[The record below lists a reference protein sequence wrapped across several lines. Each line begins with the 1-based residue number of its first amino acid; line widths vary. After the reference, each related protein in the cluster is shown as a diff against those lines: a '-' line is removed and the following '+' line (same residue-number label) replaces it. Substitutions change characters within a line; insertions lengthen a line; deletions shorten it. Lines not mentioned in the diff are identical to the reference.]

1 MQKPLVIA
9 RCEAGQELS
18 AKLVAWECS
27 GLSVAVV
34 SEAADAAFDALL
46 PDATAIL
53 HVLKPI
59 AAEVF
64 ARAPRLKLVQ
74 KVGVGVNTIDLEAA
88 RRHGVAVCNMPGTNT
103 AAVAEM
109 ALALMLAA
117 LRRLPRFDRAARTA
131 AGWALPRGAEA
142 SLGEIGGRT
151 VGLVGAGAV
160 PRRLAPILAAM
171 GAEVIYWSRA
181 ARAELTAEHVGFDAL
196 LARADILSLH
206 LPLTPETRRIIG
218 AATLARMK
226 PGAYLVNTARGGLVD
241 EAALV
246 AALQG
251 GRVAGAALDVF
262 EPEPPAAGHPLYA
275 MPNVVLT
282 PHISA
287 GTRDAFMEKQGFIF
301 DNLARFWRGEPVENL
316 VDLSPAPER
325 GA

>member
-1 MQKPLVIA
+1 MRKPLVIA
-9 RCEAGQELS
+9 RCEAGPELS
-18 AKLVAWECS
+18 AKLAAWKCG

-109 ALALMLAA
+109 ALALMLAT
-117 LRRLPRFDRAARTA
+117 LRRLPRFDRGARTA
-131 AGWALPRGAEA
+131 AGWALPPGSEA

-181 ARAELTAEHVGFDAL
+181 ARAEMTAAHVSFDAL

-206 LPLTPETRRIIG
+206 LPLTSETERLLGRD
-218 AATLARMK
+218 AFARMK
-226 PGAYLVNTARGGLVD
+226 PGVILVNTARGGLVD
-241 EAALV
+241 EAALI
-246 AALQG
+246 AALDAK
-251 GRVAGAALDVF
+251 RVAVAALDVLAA
-262 EPEPPAAGHPLYA
+262 EPPGDDHPLLA
-275 MPNVVLT
+275 RADVIAT
-282 PHISA
+282 PHVAWLTAETWERSLGVARENVLRALA
-287 GTRDAFMEKQGFIF
+287 GMPLLHR
-301 DNLARFWRGEPVENL
+301 V
-316 VDLSPAPER
+316 V
-325 GA
+325 

>member
-9 RCEAGQELS
+9 RCEAGPELS
-18 AKLVAWECS
+18 AKLAAWECG

-64 ARAPRLKLVQ
+64 AKAPRLKLVQ

-117 LRRLPRFDRAARTA
+117 LRRLPQFDRAARTA
-131 AGWALPRGAEA
+131 AGWALPPGSEA

-181 ARAELTAEHVGFDAL
+181 ARAEMTAEHVGFDAL

-206 LPLTPETRRIIG
+206 LPLTAETERLLG
-218 AATLARMK
+218 PDAFARMK
-226 PGAYLVNTARGGLVD
+226 PGVILVNTARGGLVD
-241 EAALV
+241 EAALI
-246 AALQG
+246 AALDAK
-251 GRVAGAALDVF
+251 RVAVAALDVLAV
-262 EPEPPAAGHPLYA
+262 EPPGDDHPLLA
-275 MPNVVLT
+275 RDDVIAT
-282 PHISA
+282 PHVAWLTAETWERSLGVARENVLRALA
-287 GTRDAFMEKQGFIF
+287 GMPLLHR
-301 DNLARFWRGEPVENL
+301 V
-316 VDLSPAPER
+316 V
-325 GA
+325 

>member
-1 MQKPLVIA
+1 MQKLLVIA

-103 AAVAEM
+103 AAVAEL

-206 LPLTPETRRIIG
+206 LPLTTETERLVG
-218 AATLARMK
+218 PDAFARMK
-226 PGAYLVNTARGGLVD
+226 PGVILVNTARGGLVD
-241 EAALV
+241 EAALI
-246 AALQG
+246 AALAAK
-251 GRVAGAALDVF
+251 RVAVAALDVLAA
-262 EPEPPAAGHPLYA
+262 EPPGDDHPLLA
-275 MPNVVLT
+275 RDDVIAT
-282 PHISA
+282 PHVAWLTAETWERSLGVARENVLRALA
-287 GTRDAFMEKQGFIF
+287 GMPLLHR
-301 DNLARFWRGEPVENL
+301 V
-316 VDLSPAPER
+316 V
-325 GA
+325 

>member
-103 AAVAEM
+103 AAVAEL

-206 LPLTPETRRIIG
+206 LPLTTETERLVG
-218 AATLARMK
+218 PDAFARMK
-226 PGAYLVNTARGGLVD
+226 PGVILVNTARGGLVD
-241 EAALV
+241 EAALI
-246 AALQG
+246 AALAAK
-251 GRVAGAALDVF
+251 RVAVAALDVLAA
-262 EPEPPAAGHPLYA
+262 EPPGDDHPLLA
-275 MPNVVLT
+275 RDDVIAT
-282 PHISA
+282 PHVAWLTAETWERSLGVARENVLRALA
-287 GTRDAFMEKQGFIF
+287 GMPLLHR
-301 DNLARFWRGEPVENL
+301 V
-316 VDLSPAPER
+316 V
-325 GA
+325 

>member
-9 RCEAGQELS
+9 RCEAGPELS
-18 AKLVAWECS
+18 AKLAAWERG

-117 LRRLPRFDRAARTA
+117 LRRLPQFDRGARTA
-131 AGWALPRGAEA
+131 AGWALPPGSEA

-181 ARAELTAEHVGFDAL
+181 ARGEMTAEHVGFDAL

-206 LPLTPETRRIIG
+206 LPLTAETERLLGRD
-218 AATLARMK
+218 AFARMK
-226 PGAYLVNTARGGLVD
+226 PGVILVNTARGGLID
-241 EAALV
+241 EAALI
-246 AALQG
+246 AALDAK
-251 GRVAGAALDVF
+251 RVAVAALDVLAA
-262 EPEPPAAGHPLYA
+262 EPAGDDHPLLA
-275 MPNVVLT
+275 RDDVIAT
-282 PHISA
+282 PHVAWLTAETWERSLGVARENVLRALA
-287 GTRDAFMEKQGFIF
+287 GMPLLHR
-301 DNLARFWRGEPVENL
+301 V
-316 VDLSPAPER
+316 V
-325 GA
+325 

>member
-9 RCEAGQELS
+9 RCEAGPELS
-18 AKLVAWECS
+18 AKLAAWERG

-117 LRRLPRFDRAARTA
+117 LRRLPQFDRAARTA
-131 AGWALPRGAEA
+131 AGWALPPGSEA

-181 ARAELTAEHVGFDAL
+181 ARAEMTAEHVGFDAL

-206 LPLTPETRRIIG
+206 LPLTAETERLLGRD
-218 AATLARMK
+218 AFARMK
-226 PGAYLVNTARGGLVD
+226 PGVILVNTARGGLVD
-241 EAALV
+241 EAALI
-246 AALQG
+246 AALDAK
-251 GRVAGAALDVF
+251 RVAVAALDVLAA
-262 EPEPPAAGHPLYA
+262 EPPGDDHPLLA
-275 MPNVVLT
+275 RDDVIAT
-282 PHISA
+282 PHVAWLTAETWERSLGVARENVLRALA
-287 GTRDAFMEKQGFIF
+287 GMPLLHR
-301 DNLARFWRGEPVENL
+301 V
-316 VDLSPAPER
+316 V
-325 GA
+325 

>member
-1 MQKPLVIA
+1 MQKPLVVA
-9 RCEAGQELS
+9 RCEAGPELS
-18 AKLVAWECS
+18 AKLAAWES
-27 GLSVAVV
+27 NGLSVAVI

-117 LRRLPRFDRAARTA
+117 LRRLPQFDRGARTA
-131 AGWALPRGAEA
+131 AGWALPPGSEA

-181 ARAELTAEHVGFDAL
+181 ARAEMTAEHVGFDAL

-206 LPLTPETRRIIG
+206 LPLTLKTRRIIG

-241 EAALV
+241 EEALV
-246 AALQG
+246 AALQT
-251 GRVAGAALDVF
+251 GRLAGAALDVF

-316 VDLSPAPER
+316 VDLAPPPER

>member
-9 RCEAGQELS
+9 RCEAGPELS
-18 AKLVAWECS
+18 AKLAAWES
-27 GLSVAVV
+27 NGLSVAVI

-103 AAVAEM
+103 AAVTEM

-117 LRRLPRFDRAARTA
+117 LRRLPQFDRGARTA
-131 AGWALPRGAEA
+131 AGWALPPGSEA

-181 ARAELTAEHVGFDAL
+181 ARAEMTAEHVGFDAL

-206 LPLTPETRRIIG
+206 LPLTAETERLLG
-218 AATLARMK
+218 PDAFARMR
-226 PGAYLVNTARGGLVD
+226 PGVILVNTARGGLVD
-241 EAALV
+241 EAALI
-246 AALQG
+246 AALDAK
-251 GRVAGAALDVF
+251 RVAVAALDVLAV
-262 EPEPPAAGHPLYA
+262 EPPGDDHPLLA
-275 MPNVVLT
+275 REDVIAT
-282 PHISA
+282 PHVAWLTAETWERSLGVARENVLRALA
-287 GTRDAFMEKQGFIF
+287 GMPLLHR
-301 DNLARFWRGEPVENL
+301 V
-316 VDLSPAPER
+316 V
-325 GA
+325 

>member
-74 KVGVGVNTIDLEAA
+74 KVGVGVNTIDLEPA
-88 RRHGVAVCNMPGTNT
+88 RAH
-103 AAVAEM
+103 
-109 ALALMLAA
+109 MLAA

-206 LPLTPETRRIIG
+206 LPLTTETERLVG
-218 AATLARMK
+218 PDAFARMK
-226 PGAYLVNTARGGLVD
+226 PGVILVNTARGGLVD
-241 EAALV
+241 EAALI
-246 AALQG
+246 AALAAK
-251 GRVAGAALDVF
+251 RVAVAALDVLAA
-262 EPEPPAAGHPLYA
+262 EPPGDDHPLLA
-275 MPNVVLT
+275 RDDVIAT
-282 PHISA
+282 PHVAWLTAETWERSLGVARENVLRALA
-287 GTRDAFMEKQGFIF
+287 GMPLLHR
-301 DNLARFWRGEPVENL
+301 V
-316 VDLSPAPER
+316 V
-325 GA
+325 

>member
-9 RCEAGQELS
+9 RCEAGPELS
-18 AKLVAWECS
+18 AKLAAWERG

-34 SEAADAAFDALL
+34 SEAADTAFDALL

-109 ALALMLAA
+109 ALALMLAG
-117 LRRLPRFDRAARTA
+117 LRRLPQFDRRARTA
-131 AGWALPRGAEA
+131 AGWALPPGSEA

-171 GAEVIYWSRA
+171 GAEVIYWGRA
-181 ARAELTAEHVGFDAL
+181 ARAEMTAAYVGFDAV

-206 LPLTPETRRIIG
+206 LPLTAETERLLGRDAFG
-218 AATLARMK
+218 RMK
-226 PGAYLVNTARGGLVD
+226 PGVILVNTARGGLVD
-241 EAALV
+241 EAALI
-246 AALQG
+246 AALDGKQ
-251 GRVAGAALDVF
+251 VAVAALDVLAV
-262 EPEPPAAGHPLYA
+262 EPPSDDHPLLA
-275 MPNVVLT
+275 RDDVIAT
-282 PHISA
+282 PHVAWLTAETWERSLGVARENVLRALA
-287 GTRDAFMEKQGFIF
+287 GMPLLHR
-301 DNLARFWRGEPVENL
+301 V
-316 VDLSPAPER
+316 V
-325 GA
+325 

>member
-117 LRRLPRFDRAARTA
+117 LRRNPAGRGGVARRDRRAHGRARRRR
-131 AGWALPRGAEA
+131 RGAA
-142 SLGEIGGRT
+142 
-151 VGLVGAGAV
+151 
-160 PRRLAPILAAM
+160 
-171 GAEVIYWSRA
+171 A
-181 ARAELTAEHVGFDAL
+181 ARADPRRDGRRGHL
-196 LARADILSLH
+196 LESRCSRRADGGA
-206 LPLTPETRRIIG
+206 RR
-218 AATLARMK
+218 L
-226 PGAYLVNTARGGLVD
+226 
-241 EAALV
+241 
-246 AALQG
+246 
-251 GRVAGAALDVF
+251 
-262 EPEPPAAGHPLYA
+262 
-275 MPNVVLT
+275 
-282 PHISA
+282 
-287 GTRDAFMEKQGFIF
+287 
-301 DNLARFWRGEPVENL
+301 
-316 VDLSPAPER
+316 
-325 GA
+325 

>member
-9 RCEAGQELS
+9 RCEAGPELS
-18 AKLVAWECS
+18 AKLAAWECG

-88 RRHGVAVCNMPGTNT
+88 RRHGVAVCNMPGSNT

-117 LRRLPRFDRAARTA
+117 LRRLPQFDRGARTA
-131 AGWALPRGAEA
+131 AGWALPPGAEA

-151 VGLVGAGAV
+151 VGLVGGGAV

-181 ARAELTAEHVGFDAL
+181 ARAEMTAEHVGFDAL

-206 LPLTPETRRIIG
+206 LPLAMETERLLGADAFARI
-218 AATLARMK
+218 K
-226 PGAYLVNTARGGLVD
+226 PGVILVNTARGGLVD
-241 EAALV
+241 EAALI
-246 AALQG
+246 AALDAK
-251 GRVAGAALDVF
+251 RVAVAALDVLAV
-262 EPEPPAAGHPLYA
+262 EPPCDDHPLLA
-275 MPNVVLT
+275 RDDVIAT
-282 PHISA
+282 PHVAWLTAETWERSLGVARENVLRALA
-287 GTRDAFMEKQGFIF
+287 GMPLLHR
-301 DNLARFWRGEPVENL
+301 V
-316 VDLSPAPER
+316 V
-325 GA
+325 

>member
-9 RCEAGQELS
+9 RCEAGPELS
-18 AKLVAWECS
+18 AKLAAWERG

-117 LRRLPRFDRAARTA
+117 LRRLPQFDRAARTA
-131 AGWALPRGAEA
+131 AGWALPPGSEA

-181 ARAELTAEHVGFDAL
+181 ARAEMTAEHVGFDAL

-206 LPLTPETRRIIG
+206 LPLTAETERLLG
-218 AATLARMK
+218 PDAFARMK
-226 PGAYLVNTARGGLVD
+226 PGVILVNTARGGLVD
-241 EAALV
+241 EAALI
-246 AALQG
+246 AALDAK
-251 GRVAGAALDVF
+251 RVAVAALDVLAA
-262 EPEPPAAGHPLYA
+262 EPPGDDHPLLA
-275 MPNVVLT
+275 RDDVIAT
-282 PHISA
+282 PHVAWLTAETWERSLGVARENVLRALA
-287 GTRDAFMEKQGFIF
+287 GMPLLHR
-301 DNLARFWRGEPVENL
+301 V
-316 VDLSPAPER
+316 V
-325 GA
+325 

>member
-9 RCEAGQELS
+9 RCEAGPELS
-18 AKLVAWECS
+18 AKLAAWECG
-27 GLSVAVV
+27 GLSVTVV

-64 ARAPRLKLVQ
+64 VKAPRLKLVQ

-117 LRRLPRFDRAARTA
+117 LRRLPQFDRGARTA
-131 AGWALPRGAEA
+131 AGWALPPGSEA

-181 ARAELTAEHVGFDAL
+181 ARAEMTAAHVGFDAL

-206 LPLTPETRRIIG
+206 LPLTAETERLLG
-218 AATLARMK
+218 PDAFARMK
-226 PGAYLVNTARGGLVD
+226 PGVILVNTARGGLVD
-241 EAALV
+241 EAALI
-246 AALQG
+246 AALDAK
-251 GRVAGAALDVF
+251 RVAVAALDVLAA
-262 EPEPPAAGHPLYA
+262 EPPGDDHPLLA
-275 MPNVVLT
+275 RDDVIAT
-282 PHISA
+282 PHVAWLTAETWERSLGVARENVLRALA
-287 GTRDAFMEKQGFIF
+287 GMPLLHR
-301 DNLARFWRGEPVENL
+301 V
-316 VDLSPAPER
+316 V
-325 GA
+325 

>member
-1 MQKPLVIA
+1 MRKPLVIA
-9 RCEAGQELS
+9 RCEAGPELS
-18 AKLVAWECS
+18 AKLAAWECA

-109 ALALMLAA
+109 ALALMLAG
-117 LRRLPRFDRAARTA
+117 LRRLPQFDRRARTA
-131 AGWALPRGAEA
+131 AGWALPPGSEA

-181 ARAELTAEHVGFDAL
+181 ARAEMTAEHVGFDAL

-206 LPLTPETRRIIG
+206 LPLTAETERLLG
-218 AATLARMK
+218 PDAFARMK
-226 PGAYLVNTARGGLVD
+226 PGVILVNTARGGLVD
-241 EAALV
+241 EPALIAALD
-246 AALQG
+246 AK
-251 GRVAGAALDVF
+251 RVAVAALDVLAA
-262 EPEPPAAGHPLYA
+262 EPPGDDHPLLA
-275 MPNVVLT
+275 RDDVIAT
-282 PHISA
+282 PHVAWLTAETWERSLGVARENVLRALA
-287 GTRDAFMEKQGFIF
+287 GMPLLHR
-301 DNLARFWRGEPVENL
+301 V
-316 VDLSPAPER
+316 V
-325 GA
+325 

>member
-46 PDATAIL
+46 PDATAVL

-206 LPLTPETRRIIG
+206 LPLTTETERLVG
-218 AATLARMK
+218 PDAFARMK
-226 PGAYLVNTARGGLVD
+226 PGVILVNAARDVL
-241 EAALV
+241 AA
-246 AALQG
+246 
-251 GRVAGAALDVF
+251 
-262 EPEPPAAGHPLYA
+262 EPPGDDHPLLA
-275 MPNVVLT
+275 RDDVIAT
-282 PHISA
+282 PHVAWLTAETWERSLGVARENVLRALA
-287 GTRDAFMEKQGFIF
+287 GMPLLHR
-301 DNLARFWRGEPVENL
+301 V
-316 VDLSPAPER
+316 V
-325 GA
+325 

>member
-9 RCEAGQELS
+9 RCEAGPELS
-18 AKLVAWECS
+18 AKLAAWECG

-117 LRRLPRFDRAARTA
+117 LRRLPQFRPRRRARPPAGHSRQARRRRSA
-131 AGWALPRGAEA
+131 R
-142 SLGEIGGRT
+142 S
-151 VGLVGAGAV
+151 AGAPSGSSAPARCRGGSRRSS
-160 PRRLAPILAAM
+160 PRWAPRSSI
-171 GAEVIYWSRA
+171 GV
-181 ARAELTAEHVGFDAL
+181 AL
-196 LARADILSLH
+196 LAPR
-206 LPLTPETRRIIG
+206 
-218 AATLARMK
+218 
-226 PGAYLVNTARGGLVD
+226 
-241 EAALV
+241 
-246 AALQG
+246 
-251 GRVAGAALDVF
+251 
-262 EPEPPAAGHPLYA
+262 
-275 MPNVVLT
+275 
-282 PHISA
+282 
-287 GTRDAFMEKQGFIF
+287 
-301 DNLARFWRGEPVENL
+301 
-316 VDLSPAPER
+316 
-325 GA
+325 

>member
-9 RCEAGQELS
+9 RCEAGPELS
-18 AKLVAWECS
+18 AKLAAWERD

-64 ARAPRLKLVQ
+64 VKAPRLKLVQ
-74 KVGVGVNTIDLEAA
+74 KVGVGVNTIDLDAA

-117 LRRLPRFDRAARTA
+117 LRRLPRFDRGARTA
-131 AGWALPRGAEA
+131 AGWALPSGSEA

-181 ARAELTAEHVGFDAL
+181 ARAEMTAEHVGFDAL

-206 LPLTPETRRIIG
+206 LPLTAETERLLG
-218 AATLARMK
+218 PDAFARMK
-226 PGAYLVNTARGGLVD
+226 PGVILVNTARGGLVD
-241 EAALV
+241 EAALI
-246 AALQG
+246 AALDAK
-251 GRVAGAALDVF
+251 RVAVAALDVLAA
-262 EPEPPAAGHPLYA
+262 EPPGDDHPLLA
-275 MPNVVLT
+275 RDDVIAT
-282 PHISA
+282 PHVAWLTAETWERSLGVARENVRRALA
-287 GTRDAFMEKQGFIF
+287 GMPLLHR
-301 DNLARFWRGEPVENL
+301 V
-316 VDLSPAPER
+316 V
-325 GA
+325 

>member
-142 SLGEIGGRT
+142 SLGEIGGRR

-196 LARADILSLH
+196 LARADILSPH
-206 LPLTPETRRIIG
+206 LPLTTETERLVG
-218 AATLARMK
+218 PDAFARMK
-226 PGAYLVNTARGGLVD
+226 PGVILVNTARGGLVD
-241 EAALV
+241 EAALI
-246 AALQG
+246 AALAAK
-251 GRVAGAALDVF
+251 RVAVAALDVLAA
-262 EPEPPAAGHPLYA
+262 EPPGDDHPLLA
-275 MPNVVLT
+275 RDDVIAT
-282 PHISA
+282 PHVAWLTAETWERSLGVARENVLRALA
-287 GTRDAFMEKQGFIF
+287 GMPLLHR
-301 DNLARFWRGEPVENL
+301 V
-316 VDLSPAPER
+316 V
-325 GA
+325 

>member
-9 RCEAGQELS
+9 RCEAGPELS
-18 AKLVAWECS
+18 AKLAAWECG

-142 SLGEIGGRT
+142 SLGEIGGRR

-196 LARADILSLH
+196 LARADILSPH
-206 LPLTPETRRIIG
+206 LPLTTETERLVG
-218 AATLARMK
+218 PDAFARMK
-226 PGAYLVNTARGGLVD
+226 PGVILVNTARGGLVD
-241 EAALV
+241 EAALI
-246 AALQG
+246 AALAAK
-251 GRVAGAALDVF
+251 RVAVAALDVLAA
-262 EPEPPAAGHPLYA
+262 EPPGDDHPLLA
-275 MPNVVLT
+275 RDDVIAT
-282 PHISA
+282 PHVAWLTAETWERSLGVARENVLRALA
-287 GTRDAFMEKQGFIF
+287 GMPLLHR
-301 DNLARFWRGEPVENL
+301 V
-316 VDLSPAPER
+316 V
-325 GA
+325 

>member
-1 MQKPLVIA
+1 MPPVTPNSLVVA
-9 RCEAGQELS
+9 RCEAGPELS
-18 AKLVAWECS
+18 AKLKAWEAD
-27 GLSVAVV
+27 GLSVAAV

-64 ARAPRLKLVQ
+64 EKAPRLKLVQ
-74 KVGVGVNTIDLEAA
+74 KIGVGVNTIDLEAA

-117 LRRLPRFDRAARTA
+117 LRRLPQFDRAARTA
-131 AGWALPRGAEA
+131 AGWALPPGSEA

-181 ARAELTAEHVGFDAL
+181 ARAKMAAEHVGFDAL

-206 LPLTPETRRIIG
+206 LPLTAETERLLGRD
-218 AATLARMK
+218 AFARMK
-226 PGAYLVNTARGGLVD
+226 PGVILVNTARGGLVD
-241 EAALV
+241 EAALI
-246 AALQG
+246 AALDAK
-251 GRVAGAALDVF
+251 RVAVAALDVLAA
-262 EPEPPAAGHPLYA
+262 EPPGDDHPLLA
-275 MPNVVLT
+275 RDDVIAT
-282 PHISA
+282 PHVAWLTAETWERSLGVARENVLRALA
-287 GTRDAFMEKQGFIF
+287 GMPLLHR
-301 DNLARFWRGEPVENL
+301 V
-316 VDLSPAPER
+316 V
-325 GA
+325 

>member
-9 RCEAGQELS
+9 RCEAGPELS
-18 AKLVAWECS
+18 AKLATWECG

-59 AAEVF
+59 APEVF
-64 ARAPRLKLVQ
+64 AKAPRLKLVQ

-117 LRRLPRFDRAARTA
+117 LRRLPQFDRAARTA
-131 AGWALPRGAEA
+131 AGWALPPGSEA

-171 GAEVIYWSRA
+171 GESSIGV
-181 ARAELTAEHVGFDAL
+181 AL
-196 LARADILSLH
+196 LAPRW
-206 LPLTPETRRIIG
+206 RRS
-218 AATLARMK
+218 T
-226 PGAYLVNTARGGLVD
+226 
-241 EAALV
+241 
-246 AALQG
+246 
-251 GRVAGAALDVF
+251 
-262 EPEPPAAGHPLYA
+262 
-275 MPNVVLT
+275 
-282 PHISA
+282 SA
-287 GTRDAFMEKQGFIF
+287 ST
-301 DNLARFWRGEPVENL
+301 RFWR
-316 VDLSPAPER
+316 APTSSR
-325 GA
+325 CTCR

>member
-9 RCEAGQELS
+9 RCEAGPELS
-18 AKLVAWECS
+18 AKLAAWECG

-34 SEAADAAFDALL
+34 SEAADAAFEALL

-64 ARAPRLKLVQ
+64 VKAPRLKLVQ

-117 LRRLPRFDRAARTA
+117 LRRLPQFNRAARTA
-131 AGWALPRGAEA
+131 AGWALPPGSEA

-181 ARAELTAEHVGFDAL
+181 ARAEMTAEHVGFDAL

-206 LPLTPETRRIIG
+206 LPLTAETERLLG
-218 AATLARMK
+218 PDAFARMT
-226 PGAYLVNTARGGLVD
+226 PGVILVNTARGGLVD
-241 EAALV
+241 EAALI
-246 AALQG
+246 AALDAK
-251 GRVAGAALDVF
+251 RVAVAALDVLAI
-262 EPEPPAAGHPLYA
+262 EPPGEDHPLLA
-275 MPNVVLT
+275 RDDVIAT
-282 PHISA
+282 PHVAWLTAETWERSLGVARENVLRALA
-287 GTRDAFMEKQGFIF
+287 GTPLLHR
-301 DNLARFWRGEPVENL
+301 V
-316 VDLSPAPER
+316 V
-325 GA
+325 

>member
-206 LPLTPETRRIIG
+206 LPLTTETERLVG
-218 AATLARMK
+218 PDAFARMK
-226 PGAYLVNTARGGLVD
+226 PGVILVNTARGGLVD
-241 EAALV
+241 EAALI
-246 AALQG
+246 AALDAK
-251 GRVAGAALDVF
+251 RVAVAALDVLAA
-262 EPEPPAAGHPLYA
+262 EPPGDDHPLLA
-275 MPNVVLT
+275 RDDVIAT
-282 PHISA
+282 PHVAWLTAETWERSLGVARENVLRALA
-287 GTRDAFMEKQGFIF
+287 GMPLLHR
-301 DNLARFWRGEPVENL
+301 V
-316 VDLSPAPER
+316 V
-325 GA
+325 

>member
-9 RCEAGQELS
+9 RCEAGPELS
-18 AKLVAWECS
+18 AKLAAWECS

-64 ARAPRLKLVQ
+64 VKAPRLKLVQ

-117 LRRLPRFDRAARTA
+117 LRRLPQFDRRARTA
-131 AGWALPRGAEA
+131 AGWVLRPGSEA

-160 PRRLAPILAAM
+160 PRRLARILVAM

-181 ARAELTAEHVGFDAL
+181 ARAGMTAEHVGFDAL

-206 LPLTPETRRIIG
+206 LPLTAETERLLG
-218 AATLARMK
+218 SDAFARMK
-226 PGAYLVNTARGGLVD
+226 PGVILVNTARGGLVD
-241 EAALV
+241 EAALI
-246 AALQG
+246 AALDAK
-251 GRVAGAALDVF
+251 RVAVAALDVLAA
-262 EPEPPAAGHPLYA
+262 EPPGDDHPLLA
-275 MPNVVLT
+275 REDVIAT
-282 PHISA
+282 PHVAWLTAETWERSLGVARENVLRALA
-287 GTRDAFMEKQGFIF
+287 GMPLLHR
-301 DNLARFWRGEPVENL
+301 V
-316 VDLSPAPER
+316 V
-325 GA
+325 